1 MQESVRDAGL
11 VVRREVL
18 GDEHVDRSLANAT
31 EFSRPMQDLVA
42 EYCWGTIWTRKNL
55 DRRSRSILNL
65 GMMTALNR
73 TRELKLHV
81 RGAVNNG
88 LSVEEIREVLLQAAI
103 YCGVPAAL
111 EAFAAAEDVLTEM
124 GVTEPRDDDPAGED

>member
-1 MQESVRDAGL
+1 MQENVRDAGL

-31 EFSRPMQDLVA
+31 AFSRPMQDLVA
-42 EYCWGTIWTRKNL
+42 EYCWGTIWTRNNL

-111 EAFAAAEDVLTEM
+111 EAFAAAEAVLTEM
-124 GVTEPRDDDPAGED
+124 GVTDAAGED